1 VAHYE
6 NGETYFMHANSIGAT
21 AFVTDYT
28 GAIVQDELHYPWG
41 QEWTMQGTV
50 EEERFASLQHRDSET
65 SLDPT
70 HFRMYSSGQYRWFT
84 PDPLQAHIFNPQSMS
99 RYSYAGGN
107 ATNLTDPAGL
117 FAYCPYGETNNQ
129 CNPPPDSQ
137 YYMNLSYYEWSCM
150 INNCMLYGGLPTVS
164 GGGGGAPAPAPKP
177 APPAPPKKPTPVHTI
192 GTLVVVYLCGR
203 SPQGAVLSWMETG
216 LTKGAAFGA
225 YEGAVSG
232 AIFGVAVGAVP
243 GALLGGFTGGAIGAG
258 GGALWGAAAAGY
270 AMPLGFMSGR
280 STYGAAQFRL
290 TGGRYSLWG

>member
-50 EEERFASLQHRDSET
+50 EQERFASLQHRDSET

-70 HFRMYSSGQYRWFT
+70 HYRMYSSSQYRWFT
-84 PDPLQAHIFNPQSMS
+84 PNPMQADIFRAQSMS

-107 ATNLTDPAGL
+107 ATNLTDPTGL

-137 YYMNLSYYEWSCM
+137 YYINFSYYEWSCM

-164 GGGGGAPAPAPKP
+164 GGGGGAPAPVPKP
-177 APPAPPKKPTPVHTI
+177 APPTI
-192 GTLVVVYLCGR
+192 GPPPPPPQPIHTGSYVDYLACVADEGLILGFGNSDRAFATLGLNLA
-203 SPQGAVLSWMETG
+203 PFVLGEVPPVG
-216 LTKGAAFGA
+216 IAA
-225 YEGAVSG
+225 G
-232 AIFGVAVGAVP
+232 AIATVYDLKLEFEMREICMEEV
-243 GALLGGFTGGAIGAG
+243 
-258 GGALWGAAAAGY
+258 
-270 AMPLGFMSGR
+270 
-280 STYGAAQFRL
+280 YGHP
-290 TGGRYSLWG
+290 